1 MLPSMPVAEWRM
13 SLSDRDR
20 RLARQPLPL
29 TDGAE
34 DPAGGAADR
43 PSHHTT
49 AGFRNPPG
57 SGPARGGNLGAW
69 TSFLYR
75 RTFRR
80 AAVAVPEGHVLPG
93 SEAMD
98 GVFNRRSDADRL
110 TWLGHSS
117 FLVRLDGLNILTD
130 PFLTDYASPVP
141 PFGPKRFAPPG
152 LPPAQLPPIDLLLL
166 SHNHYDHL
174 DLRTLEALAGKDR
187 IEVVVPLRLAR
198 YFEERGYRRV
208 HELDWH
214 QELALGEITIRAL
227 PAIHFSERS
236 PFDRNRTLWT
246 GYAIEGRSKRVYFAG
261 DTAYGPVFQEL
272 GRSGTPFDLAL
283 LPIGAYEPRAL
294 MRAGHVT
301 PEEAVAIGGELHAKR
316 LVGMHWGAIQLT
328 DEAPFEPPGRFRTAA
343 SAAGYDAEDAW
354 VMRVGET
361 RAI

>member
-1 MLPSMPVAEWRM
+1 MLPSTPVAEWKM
-13 SLSDRDR
+13 SPSDRHR
-20 RLARQPLPL
+20 RRARLPLPL
-29 TDGAE
+29 
-34 DPAGGAADR
+34 AGGSHELAAGLADR
-43 PSHHTT
+43 PSHHTA

-57 SGPARGGNLGAW
+57 SGPLRSGDRRAW

-75 RTFRR
+75 RILRR

-98 GVFNRRSDADRL
+98 GVFNRRSDDDRL

-117 FLVRLDGLNILTD
+117 FLLRLDGLNILTD

-152 LPPAQLPPIDLLLL
+152 LSPAQLPRIDLLLL

-174 DLRTLEALAGKDR
+174 DLRTIEALSGKDR

-214 QELALGEITIRAL
+214 QELALGELAIRAQ

-236 PFDRNRTLWT
+236 PFDRNLTLWT
-246 GYAIEGRSKRVYFAG
+246 GYAIEGRSKRIYFAG

-272 GRSGTPFDLAL
+272 GRSGAPFDLAL
-283 LPIGAYEPRAL
+283 LPIGAYEPRPL

-301 PEEAVAIGGELHAKR
+301 PEEAVAIGREVHAKR

-328 DEAPFEPPGRFRTAA
+328 DEAPFEPPERFRAA
-343 SAAGYDAEDAW
+343 AAAAGYDAEDAW